1 MTKKQAYF
9 WVVVEIIIICLIN
22 KFDSMDG
29 ATYYIALRLLLSN
42 ILGKEITYGI
52 KNCEDFNKEG
62 LVKGLEEVE
71 EILKKHTGE
80 K

>member
-1 MTKKQAYF
+1 
-9 WVVVEIIIICLIN
+9 
-22 KFDSMDG
+22 MDG